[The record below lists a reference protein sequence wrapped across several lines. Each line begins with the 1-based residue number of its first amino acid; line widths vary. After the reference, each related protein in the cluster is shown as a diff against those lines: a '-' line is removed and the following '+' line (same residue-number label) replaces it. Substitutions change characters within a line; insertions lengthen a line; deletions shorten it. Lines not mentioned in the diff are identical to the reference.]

1 MATSS
6 RVFVGAARARCLGLL
21 GVLWGLGN
29 RALAR
34 GYARKS
40 WGPCVLCGAS
50 LFLGCLVFQEIC
62 GASLGLSEGTVAD
75 EALSFRE
82 ETGLEG
88 VFPGS
93 CEGAAV

>member
-21 GVLWGLGN
+21 GASWGLGD
-29 RALAR
+29 RAFAR
-34 GYARKS
+34 GYALKS
-40 WGPCVLCGAS
+40 WGLRVSCGAS
-50 LFLGCLVFQEIC
+50 LFLVGFALQEIR
-62 GASLGLSEGTVAD
+62 GTSLGLSEGTVTD
-75 EALSFRE
+75 ESLSSQE

-88 VFPGS
+88 VFPGF